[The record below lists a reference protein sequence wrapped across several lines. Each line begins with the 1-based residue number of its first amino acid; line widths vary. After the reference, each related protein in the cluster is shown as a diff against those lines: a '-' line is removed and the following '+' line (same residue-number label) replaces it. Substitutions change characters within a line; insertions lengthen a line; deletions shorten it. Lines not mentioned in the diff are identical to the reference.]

1 MYISQKVYRENS
13 QPCYFILDEDGSVL
27 AGPTHYELDVEKY
40 KQFLDKGIAAYKKK
54 HGDASK

>member
-54 HGDASK
+54 HGNASK